1 MLRVDRG
8 SDTLSRVS
16 EDAPETSDWQHTAL
30 FTAEDVES
38 AVTRAG
44 QIVYGSDAR
53 LDHLVK
59 ETRRLLAH
67 RRQRPAID
75 PDPS

>member
-8 SDTLSRVS
+8 SDKLPRVS
-16 EDAPETSDWQHTAL
+16 EDAPETSDWQRTAL

-59 ETRRLLAH
+59 ETRRLLAQ
-67 RRQRPAID
+67 RRQRPTID
-75 PDPS
+75 PDPR

>member
-1 MLRVDRG
+1 MLRVGCG
-8 SDTLSRVS
+8 SDRLALVS
-16 EDAPETSDWQHTAL
+16 EDEPETSDWQPTAL

-59 ETRRLLAH
+59 ETRRLLAQ
-67 RRQRPAID
+67 RRQRPTID
-75 PDPS
+75 PDQR